1 MKENVNKVTETV
13 GTIQSRSVMID
24 GPTPNGTNT
33 FNQDEIPSVQSG
45 LKFMEGRSWATIPRG
60 ANSSNGKST
69 NRTTTRTTR
78 PRRSRG
84 PSLRKE

>member
-33 FNQDEIPSVQSG
+33 FSQDEVPSVQSG
-45 LKFMEGRSWATIPRG
+45 LKFMEGRSWATIPG
-60 ANSSNGKST
+60 VQTAPTVNQPT
-69 NRTTTRTTR
+69 EQ
-78 PRRSRG
+78 PREQQDPEDVKG
-84 PSLRKE
+84 QA

>member
-33 FNQDEIPSVQSG
+33 FSQDEVPSVQSG
-45 LKFMEGRSWATIPRG
+45 LKFMAGRSWATIPG
-60 ANSSNGKST
+60 VQTAQTVNQPT
-69 NRTTTRTTR
+69 EQ
-78 PRRSRG
+78 PREQQDPEDVKG
-84 PSLRKE
+84 QA

>member
-33 FNQDEIPSVQSG
+33 FSQDEIPSVQSG
-45 LKFMEGRSWATIPRG
+45 LKFMEGRSWATIPGVQTAQTINQPTDQQREQQDPDEVEG
-60 ANSSNGKST
+60 QA
-69 NRTTTRTTR
+69 
-78 PRRSRG
+78 
-84 PSLRKE
+84 